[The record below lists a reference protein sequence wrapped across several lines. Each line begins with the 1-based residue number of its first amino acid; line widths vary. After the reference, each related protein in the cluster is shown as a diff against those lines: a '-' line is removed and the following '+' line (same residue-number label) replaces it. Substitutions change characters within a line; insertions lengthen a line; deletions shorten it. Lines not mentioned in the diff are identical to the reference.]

1 MSALEY
7 SLGVAVDL
15 TGVEIDELPIFNAKV
30 VNNYRGNTVFVF
42 NHKLVFPCFL
52 LTRSFSL
59 SSSLLT
65 LLYFLAGNRSLLR
78 MRGLEP

>member
-30 VNNYRGNTVFVF
+30 VNIGAI
-42 NHKLVFPCFL
+42 LFL
-52 LTRSFSL
+52 FSIT
-59 SSSLLT
+59 S
-65 LLYFLAGNRSLLR
+65 
-78 MRGLEP
+78 